1 MANVLR
7 GVGSS
12 APSSELLR
20 RWVED
25 YRRGHYTA
33 VVDSWTAAR
42 PNLAT
47 ALFVSHPEAVE
58 AVGWS
63 IALTKRWPS
72 YDVLRRDTDDHVK
85 GSTLE
90 PLIRILDSWRAI
102 HEARY
107 DASLVGVR
115 NVQSEILEGTTTRL
129 LSQALKVEG
138 VALFRM
144 GRYEDAESMTRR
156 ALVLFRMSG
165 DPLNVAHCATNL
177 GLILNARGEIR
188 AARDALQ
195 NAVEA
200 LTEAGAAEERLALAY
215 ENLAVVEVHLGEI
228 ESARA
233 HYDSALET
241 FQRLGLRSE
250 EVTARNG
257 LGQCERVM
265 GRFEAARRHFEA
277 ALRMASPDLP
287 RQICL
292 SHEFLDKIHSDVGA
306 VDAAEQHYL
315 EAMEIAASIAPD
327 GDLMVETS
335 WRYAE
340 LLAREGRTDECRE
353 HVLRAERLCE
363 RSADRRELGCVQRA
377 HARLLA
383 AEGAFDEAE
392 VRFEQ
397 AIATLESSGRTFEAA
412 LTRLIR
418 LETFAEASDLGA
430 LDTAVKQLRETF
442 CVCAPN
448 TSWLQR
454 VDALARDSV
463 AIPVQERCGFVTGD
477 PELLALLE
485 DLPML
490 AESAHAVLI
499 EGESGTG
506 KELVARGLHS
516 LSRRQGGFVAV
527 NCAAIPHDLFESE
540 LFGYARGAFSGSV
553 REKPGLLEQAH
564 NGTLLLDEIG
574 EMPAALQAK
583 LLRVLDDGV
592 VRRLGD
598 LRERSVSL
606 KVVAATNRPLRQS
619 IESNRFRRD
628 LYHRLAVH
636 HLMLKP
642 LRERAG
648 DIELL
653 TNHFAGT
660 LELEA
665 RLPVTPELLAELE
678 ARPWHG
684 NVRELRNE
692 LIRRATQRSASLSGA
707 GARTPGWPSVR
718 KRSLRESRSQHERR
732 LIEVTLQSTGGN
744 VTHAARSLG
753 MHVTTL
759 RRKIRTLGVR
769 RPV

>member
-7 GVGSS
+7 GVGSR
-12 APSSELLR
+12 APSELLR

-25 YRRGHYTA
+25 YRRGRYTA
-33 VVDSWTAAR
+33 VVDSWKAAR
-42 PNLAT
+42 PSLA
-47 ALFVSHPEAVE
+47 ASLLVSNAEAAE

-63 IALTKRWPS
+63 IALTKQWSS
-72 YDVLRRDTDDHVK
+72 YDALRQDLQDHVAN
-85 GSTLE
+85 STLE
-90 PLIRILDSWRAI
+90 PLVRILDSWRAI

-115 NVQSEILEGTTTRL
+115 NVQSEILEGTSTRL

-156 ALVLFRMSG
+156 ALVLFRMAG

-177 GLILNARGEIR
+177 GLILNARGEIH
-188 AARDALQ
+188 AARDSLQ

-200 LTEAGAAEERLALAY
+200 LKEAGAAEERLALAY
-215 ENLAVVEVHLGEI
+215 ENLAVAEVHLGAI
-228 ESARA
+228 DSARA
-233 HYDSALET
+233 HYESALGT
-241 FQRLGLRSE
+241 FRRLGLRSE
-250 EVTARNG
+250 EVAARNG

-265 GRFEAARRHFEA
+265 GRFDAARRHFER
-277 ALRMASPDLP
+277 ALERANPDLP
-287 RQICL
+287 RKICL
-292 SHEFLDKIHSDVGA
+292 SHEFLGQIEADVGA

-315 EAMEIAASIAPD
+315 KALDIAASIAPD
-327 GDLMVETS
+327 GDLMVETC

-397 AIATLESSGRTFEAA
+397 AIATLESSGRSFEAA

-418 LETFAEASDLGA
+418 LETFTESSDLGA
-430 LDTAVKQLRETF
+430 VDTAVKQVREAF
-442 CVCAPN
+442 AACAPD
-448 TSWLQR
+448 TLWLRR
-454 VDALARDSV
+454 VDALALDSV
-463 AIPVQERCGFVTGD
+463 ATPVQERCGFVTGD
-477 PELLALLE
+477 PELLTLLE

-490 AESAHAVLI
+490 ADSAHPVLI

-540 LFGYARGAFSGSV
+540 LFGYTRGAFSGSI

-598 LRERSVSL
+598 VRERSVSV
-606 KVVAATNRPLRQS
+606 KVVAATNRPLRES

-628 LYHRLAVH
+628 LFHRLAVH

-642 LRERAG
+642 LRDRAG

-653 TNHFAGT
+653 TNHFVGA

-678 ARPWHG
+678 AQEWHG

-692 LIRRATQRSASLSGA
+692 LIRRATQRSARHSGA
-707 GARTPGWPSVR
+707 EARPSGAPSVR

-744 VTHAARSLG
+744 VTHAARNLG

-769 RPV
+769 RPA